1 MPAQISTTTAALVE
15 GLLRPLSS
23 SGAIHPTEMHA
34 VIRLLKSAVDSQG
47 QSETTSRKLLT
58 RSEAAKRL
66 SLSTKTITRMI
77 EAGELE
83 ARYLRA
89 GSPRTLRIT
98 AESLERFE
106 GDAQ

>member
-1 MPAQISTTTAALVE
+1 MDIQISTTTATLIE
-15 GLLRPLSS
+15 GLLRPL
-23 SGAIHPTEMHA
+23 AHA
-34 VIRLLKSAVDSQG
+34 GTVHKSEVDAVLHLLKSATGDRNESDAPN
-47 QSETTSRKLLT
+47 RKLFT
-58 RSEAAKRL
+58 RTEAAKRL

-77 EAGELE
+77 EAGELD

-98 AESLERFE
+98 AESLARVE